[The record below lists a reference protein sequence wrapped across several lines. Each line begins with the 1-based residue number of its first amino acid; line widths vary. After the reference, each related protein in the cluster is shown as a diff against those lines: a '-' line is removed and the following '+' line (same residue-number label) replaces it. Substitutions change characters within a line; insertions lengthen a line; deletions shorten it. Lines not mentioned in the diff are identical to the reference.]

1 MAGIGLYPQYNDP
14 ARGREIGRGAGLL
27 EKALIAMQMA
37 SAEKRQAMENEAN
50 LARQKMQ
57 SASMERGQD
66 ISLQGTQA
74 EVEARKKAAE
84 MQYGFGGASDREAR
98 ARERMAEMQYGPEG
112 AYDRHNLSQES
123 IAAQNRLAEMDKANI
138 AADANK
144 YGVDAQK
151 PYWEGIGS
159 KALAEADEKKESTAY
174 DIKANPFRLV
184 AEKSKLG
191 YDTAVTENSL
201 KELNKPKIAET
212 PVAAPKSPE
221 QVVSPYQQQI
231 KEIKQWRPTGLRPTD
246 AIAQVGSYLGHTLKY
261 IPKSIYDYLTYR

>member
-123 IAAQNRLAEMDKANI
+123 IAAQNRLTEMDKANI

-159 KALAEADEKKESTAY
+159 KALAEAGEKRESTAY
-174 DIKANPFRLV
+174 DIKANPFRLA

-191 YDTAVTENSL
+191 YDTAITQ
-201 KELNKPKIAET
+201 AET
-212 PVAAPKSPE
+212 TAVNDRLNAIADARALAKPE
-221 QVVSPYQQQI
+221 GSQPYQPTAVSP
-231 KEIKQWRPTGLRPTD
+231 KREGGFLW
-246 AIAQVGSYLGHTLKY
+246 
-261 IPKSIYDYLTYR
+261 YDW